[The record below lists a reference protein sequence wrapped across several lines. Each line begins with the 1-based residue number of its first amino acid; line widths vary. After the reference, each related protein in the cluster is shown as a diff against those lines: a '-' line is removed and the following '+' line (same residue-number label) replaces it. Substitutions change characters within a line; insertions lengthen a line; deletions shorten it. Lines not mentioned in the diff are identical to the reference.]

1 MHANSELQ
9 KFYIGIEFELDKI
22 KASIITMIF
31 PMALIEKILCVP
43 VLTKVLGNVSLPI
56 SMATQYWNLK

>member
-9 KFYIGIEFELDKI
+9 KFYIGIEIEQDKI

-31 PMALIEKILCVP
+31 PMASHGFDRNKLVYPCPYQGLR
-43 VLTKVLGNVSLPI
+43 
-56 SMATQYWNLK
+56 

>member
-22 KASIITMIF
+22 KASIITITMIF
-31 PMALIEKILCVP
+31 PMALIEINLCVP
-43 VLTKVLGNVSLPI
+43 VLTKVGNVSLPI
-56 SMATQYWNLK
+56 SMATQY

>member
-56 SMATQYWNLK
+56 SMATQY